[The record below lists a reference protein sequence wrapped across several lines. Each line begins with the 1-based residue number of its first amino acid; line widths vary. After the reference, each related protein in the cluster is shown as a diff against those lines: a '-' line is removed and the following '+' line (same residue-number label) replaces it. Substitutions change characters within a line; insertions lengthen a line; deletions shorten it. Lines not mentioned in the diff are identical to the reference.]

1 MHGNVRDQFV
11 LRSNDRSHCKR
22 RKADELMTD
31 CKIQEVRE
39 FLKKVRKQNEVIRA
53 YESELKDLR
62 IRAVNISSPTLG
74 ERVQSNHHAS
84 LDEIVE
90 KIESQADKVN
100 EAWSLFMEVRDQAVS
115 LINSEP
121 DEYRRCV
128 LYRYYIL
135 CQPWEQIAVEM
146 HFSLRWV
153 MRLHGWALK
162 DLEKEFTKIHVSS
175 IEKGVL

>member
-1 MHGNVRDQFV
+1 MTVKIFLQ
-11 LRSNDRSHCKR
+11 KAR
-22 RKADELMTD
+22 R
-31 CKIQEVRE
+31 
-39 FLKKVRKQNEVIRA
+39 QNEVIRM
-53 YESELKDLR
+53 YERELKDLR

-100 EAWSLFMEVRDQAVS
+100 KAWQSYMEVKDQAIS
-115 LINSEP
+115 LINMEP
-121 DEYRRCV
+121 DEYRKCV
-128 LYRYYIL
+128 IYRYYIL

>member
-1 MHGNVRDQFV
+1 
-11 LRSNDRSHCKR
+11 
-22 RKADELMTD
+22 MTV
-31 CKIQEVRE
+31 KI
-39 FLKKVRKQNEVIRA
+39 FLQKVRRQNEVIRM
-53 YESELKDLR
+53 YERELKDLR

-100 EAWSLFMEVRDQAVS
+100 KAWQSYMEVRDQATS
-115 LINSEP
+115 HINSEP

-153 MRLHGWALK
+153 MRLHGLALK

>member
-1 MHGNVRDQFV
+1 
-11 LRSNDRSHCKR
+11 
-22 RKADELMTD
+22 MTV
-31 CKIQEVRE
+31 KI
-39 FLKKVRKQNEVIRA
+39 FLQKVRRQNEVIRM
-53 YESELKDLR
+53 YERELKDLR

-74 ERVQSNHHAS
+74 DRVQSNHHAS

-90 KIESQADKVN
+90 KIETQADKVN
-100 EAWSLFMEVRDQAVS
+100 EAWSSFMEVRDQAVS

-135 CQPWEQIAVEM
+135 WQPWEQIAVEM

-153 MRLHGWALK
+153 TKLHGQALR
-162 DLEKEFTKIHVSS
+162 DLEKEFHKIPVSS

>member
-1 MHGNVRDQFV
+1 MVYFRGIRREYRGDIHIVHVHGVCQTG
-11 LRSNDRSHCKR
+11 
-22 RKADELMTD
+22 EIMTV
-31 CKIQEVRE
+31 KE

-74 ERVQSNHHAS
+74 EKVQSNHQSS

-100 EAWSLFMEVRDQAVS
+100 EAWSTFMEVRDQAAS

-135 CQPWEQIAVEM
+135 FQPWEQIAVEM

-175 IEKGVL
+175 LEKGVL

>member
-1 MHGNVRDQFV
+1 MRVKIFLYKV
-11 LRSNDRSHCKR
+11 R
-22 RKADELMTD
+22 RKD
-31 CKIQEVRE
+31 
-39 FLKKVRKQNEVIRA
+39 EVIRM
-53 YESELKDLR
+53 YERELKDLR
-62 IRAVNISSPTLG
+62 IRAVNISSPALG

-100 EAWSLFMEVRDQAVS
+100 KAWQSYMEVRDQATS

>member
-1 MHGNVRDQFV
+1 
-11 LRSNDRSHCKR
+11 
-22 RKADELMTD
+22 MTV
-31 CKIQEVRE
+31 KE
-39 FLKKVRKQNEVIRA
+39 FLQRVRRQGEVIRM
-53 YESELKDLR
+53 YERELKDLR

-100 EAWSLFMEVRDQAVS
+100 KAWQSYMEVKDQAIS
-115 LINSEP
+115 LINMEP
-121 DEYRRCV
+121 DEYRKCV
-128 LYRYYIL
+128 IYRYYIL
-135 CQPWEQIAVEM
+135 CQPWGQIAVEM

>member
-1 MHGNVRDQFV
+1 
-11 LRSNDRSHCKR
+11 
-22 RKADELMTD
+22 MTVKD
-31 CKIQEVRE
+31 
-39 FLKKVRKQNEVIRA
+39 FLKKVRRQNAIIRT
-53 YESELKDLR
+53 YERELKDLR
-62 IRAVNISSPTLG
+62 IRAVNISSPALG
-74 ERVQSNHHAS
+74 EKVQSNHQSS

-100 EAWSLFMEVRDQAVS
+100 EAWNAYMKVKNQAIT
-115 LINSEP
+115 LINSES

-153 MRLHGWALK
+153 TKLHGQALR
-162 DLEKEFTKIHVSS
+162 DLEKEFHKVPISS
-175 IEKGVL
+175 IKKGVL

>member
-1 MHGNVRDQFV
+1 
-11 LRSNDRSHCKR
+11 
-22 RKADELMTD
+22 MTV
-31 CKIQEVRE
+31 KE

-62 IRAVNISSPTLG
+62 IRAVNISSPALG
-74 ERVQSNHHAS
+74 EKVQSNHQSS

-90 KIESQADKVN
+90 KIETQADKVN
-100 EAWSLFMEVRDQAVS
+100 EAWSAFMEVRDQAVS

-153 MRLHGWALK
+153 TKLHGQALR
-162 DLEKEFTKIHVSS
+162 DLEKEFHKIPISS
-175 IEKGVL
+175 IKKGVLW

>member
-1 MHGNVRDQFV
+1 
-11 LRSNDRSHCKR
+11 
-22 RKADELMTD
+22 MTV
-31 CKIQEVRE
+31 KI
-39 FLKKVRKQNEVIRA
+39 FLQKVRRQNEVIRA

-74 ERVQSNHHAS
+74 ERVQSNHQSS
-84 LDEIVE
+84 LDEIVD

-100 EAWSLFMEVRDQAVS
+100 KAWQSYMEVKDQAIS
-115 LINSEP
+115 LINMEQ

-128 LYRYYIL
+128 IYRYYIL
-135 CQPWEQIAVEM
+135 CQSWEQIAVEM

-153 MRLHGWALK
+153 MRLHGWALN

-175 IEKGVL
+175 REKRVL